1 MIAPLTHIV
10 LLLAVLP
17 LGMFLP
23 RVARL
28 VLLTVVGMGA
38 MLALVPAAFWVISL
52 TCLEGLALEFGL
64 RRLPK
69 KSMWRQYLPYVLL
82 LNLFTTDL
90 AAAFSPGTFLLAGVA
105 FAVVRVFMTTK
116 QLLGAASTGRG
127 ERWVSMFAGGFFLP
141 ALVVGPVFSGTT
153 LWAQRG
159 AEPELGT
166 TESMYRKLAFG
177 WFLSVLVTPWMFD
190 LAGGSDLGRA
200 TAPLVMLA
208 LFANLFAGFWG
219 QSLIAEAGAA
229 LSGFKV
235 PQNFAVAR
243 HRHPRVL
250 EPLAHLDGEVRH
262 AVRVPAPQ
270 PAQGPTEGRDDRSVH
285 VHGPVARTAT
295 GLHHLGCVPRCRD
308 GLRSAC
314 HHRGVR
320 MGPMDEPAPDPLARR
335 GPLLRRQLR
344 IRLMTMMARDTVG
357 T

>member
-116 QLLGAASTGRG
+116 QLLGASSTGRG

-235 PQNFAVAR
+235 PQNFDQPWRATDIREFWNRWHISMAKFVTQYVFLPLNLRKVPPKVATISAFTFMGLWHEVR
-243 HRHPRVL
+243 PGYIIWGVCHGVVMAFAPRVTA
-250 EPLAHLDGEVRH
+250 ESPAWVRWTS
-262 AVRVPAPQ
+262 RVL
-270 PAQGPTEGRDDRSVH
+270 TLSLV
-285 VHGPVARTAT
+285 VVLSYVANYAF
-295 GLHHLGCVPRCRD
+295 
-308 GLRSAC
+308 A
-314 HHRGVR
+314 
-320 MGPMDEPAPDPLARR
+320 
-335 GPLLRRQLR
+335 
-344 IRLMTMMARDTVG
+344 
-357 T
+357 